1 MNTQKQAGYR
11 YLHVFSMFFLMFMLC
26 DSVFTYKFVA
36 MPFGYAEACVFV
48 IPFWFIVGDIIAE
61 LYGQKISKNILLTA
75 FMIEII
81 FGFFSCFLVHL
92 PSPLSWQNEFSY
104 ELILGHLPRVIFSSA
119 LAVLIS
125 GYINIYFIVKWKKLL
140 HGKYFW
146 LRSIGASWISEGLY
160 SFIAVYFIMV
170 GIAPL
175 HAILIAIFWSYLSK
189 IILTIL
195 LSGPGAL
202 IATIVKTKE
211 HHQPVLC
218 NPLNE

>member
-1 MNTQKQAGYR
+1 MDAQKQAGYR

-48 IPFWFIVGDIIAE
+48 IPFWFIIGDIIAE
-61 LYGQKISKNILLTA
+61 LYGQEISKNILLAA
-75 FMIEII
+75 FTIEII
-81 FGFFSCFLVHL
+81 FGLFSYCLVHL
-92 PSPLSWQNEFSY
+92 PSPLSWKNNFSY

-146 LRSIGASWISEGLY
+146 IRSIGASWISEGLY

-175 HAILIAIFWSYLSK
+175 HAILIAIFWSYFSK
-189 IILTIL
+189 ILLTIL

-202 IATIVKTKE
+202 IARIVKTKE
-211 HHQPVLC
+211 YCQPVLC
-218 NPLNE
+218 NPLKE